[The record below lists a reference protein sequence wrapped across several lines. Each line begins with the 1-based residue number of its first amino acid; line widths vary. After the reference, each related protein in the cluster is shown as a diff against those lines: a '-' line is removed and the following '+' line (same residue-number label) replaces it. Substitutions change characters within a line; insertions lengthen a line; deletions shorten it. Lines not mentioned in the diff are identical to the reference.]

1 MDKEINDIDDNVLE
15 EYFKMNGFNLDRR
28 DIENLTRDEG
38 KDIEVDLDKFLEEQ
52 GSPIGEYKSK
62 KDKLKEMIAE
72 IKKMKE
78 DIKKEKEKVKEEKE
92 NIDDR
97 DEKDTLD
104 EKDGKEELDN
114 DKKEKTD
121 KAKEEEDKD
130 KELAGDDDGRAIE
143 KEGNKK
149 EEKDERQEDLEDK
162 EKDEGKATESK
173 EVDPKQVY
181 LNKVRK
187 LHQLKMIDYRDR
199 IRKADDIAVDK
210 GFITMILLQRQ
221 ISKERA
227 AYIKTYGEVELI
239 ELEND
244 CAIAEARQEKKL
256 LGRMDRELDRG
267 QGLNKRLDDV
277 MFKLEVLEE
286 EMSRNKNIDEVYDDY
301 VSDLQYLNKEKA
313 NIMWEINKLN
323 PHVTEKKQDV
333 LKEREA
339 IEKRVSPMN
348 REEYKDKSAY
358 NQAMENK
365 INKMEKNQEGVSK
378 EANEKLAETLDR
390 KIEDTQIRLKENERK
405 IRKYLEAYGKDGKA
419 YPQKERAEMEALII
433 ERHNL
438 QSSIATDTKSKED
451 LEKNM
456 DNRRKDYGDNLDAKN
471 MREDSLDDS
480 KEMQKDLS
488 SKDVSDEELSS
499 IAKESIVNEPN
510 LKDPDDVREHN
521 EDIVSYVKEQT
532 DKEDDE
538 KQEELEN
545 KKGQAKDAK
554 MLGMVAAA
562 GIAYAIL
569 DDDEK
574 EPKTSTD
581 EFVSEFR
588 ADVADSMD
596 ENAAKELL
604 EEPETVVVE
613 EIEQETVD
621 PVRTRKLKP

>member
-256 LGRMDRELDRG
+256 LGRMDSELDRG

-378 EANEKLAETLDR
+378 EANEKLAETLGR

-562 GIAYAIL
+562 GIAYEIL
-569 DDDEK
+569 NDDEK

-588 ADVADSMD
+588 DDVADSMD